1 MHSRCQTL
9 QYAENLIPSKRRK
22 ICNPSIRRMTGAIIS
37 QKNLYVIKMKK
48 MRTNPSIRRKLCM
61 SSKRRK
67 FVKCHQFDEKHFL
80 CFDGS
85 SKRGSIKSTKIRS
98 HHFVETT
105 DIIKTSKISNVLIS
119 QKSVSHQFVE
129 NSPTHQND
137 ESGMSS
143 FRRKLKRSS
152 FRRKLEMSSKRRIL
166 DVIKTT
172 KTREVIKTSE
182 MLETVKTSKYIPLYF
197 FYLYIYL
204 FIFINFLH

>member
-1 MHSRCQTL
+1 MHSKCQTL

-22 ICNPSIRRMTGAIIS
+22 ICNPSIRRMTGVIIS

-85 SKRGSIKSTKIRS
+85 SKSGSIKSSKIRS
-98 HHFVETT
+98 HHFIETT

-119 QKSVSHQFVE
+119 QKSDL
-129 NSPTHQND
+129 PRI
-137 ESGMSS
+137 SS
-143 FRRKLKRSS
+143 IRRK
-152 FRRKLEMSSKRRIL
+152 FHNPSKRRKWDVIISTKTQEVIISTKTR

-172 KTREVIKTSE
+172 NSRCHQNDENSRGYQNIGIVR
-182 MLETVKTSKYIPLYF
+182 
-197 FYLYIYL
+197 
-204 FIFINFLH
+204 NR